1 MGKTKSAH
9 PSNHP
14 SVRPSIYLLSVQT
27 LPLETSNRN
36 RAANEQDHLSPQQER
51 MGTARIVLPME
62 TEALASEH
70 HSMSTTKE
78 DEAGA
83 LH

>member
-1 MGKTKSAH
+1 MK
-9 PSNHP
+9 
-14 SVRPSIYLLSVQT
+14 
-27 LPLETSNRN
+27 
-36 RAANEQDHLSPQQER
+36 QDHLSPQQER

-83 LH
+83 LY